1 MSEKYQDR
9 VSKVFDKLNDIQG
22 NIENEKISRFQLV
35 SNAINNFEQAL
46 TLQSQQRDEK
56 LE

>member
-46 TLQSQQRDEK
+46 TLQS
-56 LE
+56 